1 MNKDTIAPLLLDRQ
15 TLLLTVASNLTLNRS
30 TAEELVLTTIEKA
43 IRYAE
48 SFDGENLNAWLVTI
62 LRNTFRN
69 EYKSE
74 KRSNTALISIDEIVD
89 LGLESDLGISKS
101 AEYEALADTF
111 SPEVLGA
118 WETLTNGQKEVIF
131 LVDIQ
136 GLTYREASES
146 LKIGEGTIMSRLS
159 RGRKT
164 LREALV

>member
-15 TLLLTVASNLTLNRS
+15 ALLSSVAFNLTRNHS
-30 TAEELVLTTIEKA
+30 TAEELVLITIEKA

-69 EYKSE
+69 EYRASK
-74 KRSNTALISIDEIVD
+74 AISFLSVDEVVD
-89 LGLESDLGISKS
+89 LGLESDLGTSKS

-118 WETLTNGQKEVIF
+118 WNTLTLGQKEVIY

-136 GLTYREASES
+136 GLSYREVSEA
-146 LKIGEGTIMSRLS
+146 LNIEEGTVMSRLS
-159 RGRKT
+159 RGRKV

>member
-1 MNKDTIAPLLLDRQ
+1 MNAQDIAPLLLDRQ
-15 TLLLTVASNLTLNRS
+15 TLLSSVAFNLTRNHS

-69 EYKSE
+69 EYKSD
-74 KRSNTALISIDEIVD
+74 KRANTALISIDEIVN

-118 WETLTNGQKEVIF
+118 WESLTNGQKEVIY

-146 LKIGEGTIMSRLS
+146 LKIEEGTIMSRLS